1 MDKNNKLEIEAIFN
15 LAIKNHLEN
24 NIDIAQ
30 NLYEKVLKIYP
41 NHSRAL
47 NNLGI
52 LSYNLN
58 NNDQAIEYF
67 QKAIDVNPLEA
78 DAYNNLGT
86 IFKNLNKTEKA
97 IECFKKAVEI
107 NPKQAD
113 AYNNLGILF
122 KELREY
128 KKALK
133 FIENS
138 IEINP
143 NNEKFIN
150 PLSSVLANYV
160 FKDESIDQIKKL
172 RKLFLILYKNNNNDH
187 NNIFKNSKNLLFY
200 FHEQENLISNINKDK
215 ILEIKVIKK
224 LLKDELF
231 HLMLQK
237 SLITDTFLEKILTKI
252 RSKALNYLGGAYE
265 KNLNENLE
273 FFISLAEQSWLNEY
287 IYNQSSGETE
297 KVNSLR
303 AKIETS
309 ERVNENEVAI
319 LGSYIPLNSSEIIE
333 EKLLNY
339 KSSNILFNDLINVQ
353 IKEPIKEKKL
363 IKSIKSLSKIENKV
377 SKKVRLQYEKNPY
390 PRWRYTYKILPD
402 NFVSWLNQEIKPNNI
417 ELNNKSNNFDILVAG
432 CGTGSHIL
440 STSRYK
446 NSKIVGVDLSLASLG
461 YAKRK
466 VEELGIKNIEFL
478 HADILQLNKL
488 NKKFDIIESAGTLH
502 HMSDPIEGFKV
513 LYDLLKPNG
522 FLRIGLYSEI
532 ARMHIV
538 EAREI
543 IKKKKII
550 VSNEN
555 IKKFRQEIINEK
567 LGKNLQ
573 KVFNTSD
580 FYSLSMVRDLFFHV
594 QELRFT
600 IPQISKIIKDFN
612 LEFLGFYIKDSY
624 KRKFSRIF
632 PEDIKNLSLDNWDQ
646 FEKDNPDSFF
656 NMYQFWMRK
665 K

>member
-24 NIDIAQ
+24 KTDIAQ

-67 QKAIDVNPLEA
+67 RKAIDVNPLEA

-287 IYNQSSGETE
+287 IYNQSSDETE

-353 IKEPIKEKKL
+353 IKEPIKEKEL
-363 IKSIKSLSKIENKV
+363 IKSIKSLSKIENEV

-417 ELNNKSNNFDILVAG
+417 KLNNKSNNFDILVAG

-543 IKKKKII
+543 IKKRKII
-550 VSNEN
+550 GSNEN

-600 IPQISKIIKDFN
+600 IPQISKIINDFN
-612 LEFLGFYIKDSY
+612 LEFLGFYNKDSY
-624 KRKFSRIF
+624 KRKFSRMF

-646 FEKDNPDSFF
+646 FEKGNPDSFF

>member
-24 NIDIAQ
+24 KIDIAQ

-265 KNLNENLE
+265 KNLNEYLE

-287 IYNQSSGETE
+287 IYDQSSEETE

-303 AKIETS
+303 AKIESS
-309 ERVNENEVAI
+309 EIVNENEVAI

-353 IKEPIKEKKL
+353 IKEPIKEKEL
-363 IKSIKSLSKIENKV
+363 IKSIKSLSKIENEV

-417 ELNNKSNNFDILVAG
+417 ELNNKSYNFDILVAG

-543 IKKKKII
+543 IKKRKII

-624 KRKFSRIF
+624 KRKFSRMF
-632 PEDIKNLSLDNWDQ
+632 PEDIKNLSLDNWNQ
-646 FEKDNPDSFF
+646 FEKDNPDIFF

>member
-24 NIDIAQ
+24 KIDIAQ

-58 NNDQAIEYF
+58 NNDQAIKYF
-67 QKAIDVNPLEA
+67 QKAIGSNPLEA

-122 KELREY
+122 KELKEY

-187 NNIFKNSKNLLFY
+187 NNIFKNSRNLLFY
-200 FHEQENLISNINKDK
+200 FHEQENLISNINNDK

-224 LLKDELF
+224 ILKDELF

-237 SLITDTFLEKILTKI
+237 SLITDTCLEKILTKI

-265 KNLNENLE
+265 KNLNEYLE
-273 FFISLAEQSWLNEY
+273 FFISLAEQAWLNEY
-287 IYNQSSGETE
+287 IYNQSSEETE

-309 ERVNENEVAI
+309 ERVNENEIAI
-319 LGSYIPLNSSEIIE
+319 LGSYIPLNSSGIIE
-333 EKLLNY
+333 KKLLNY

-353 IKEPIKEKKL
+353 IKEPIKEKEL
-363 IKSIKSLSKIENKV
+363 IKSIKSLSKIENEV

-417 ELNNKSNNFDILVAG
+417 ELNNKSYNFDILVAG

-543 IKKKKII
+543 IKKRKII

-624 KRKFSRIF
+624 KRKFSRMF

>member
-24 NIDIAQ
+24 KIDIAQ

-52 LSYNLN
+52 LSYSLN
-58 NNDQAIEYF
+58 NNDQAIKYF

-86 IFKNLNKTEKA
+86 IFKNLNKTQKA
-97 IECFKKAVEI
+97 IECFTKAVEI

-113 AYNNLGILF
+113 AYNNLGIIF
-122 KELREY
+122 KELRDY

-143 NNEKFIN
+143 NSEKFIN

-160 FKDESIDQIKKL
+160 FKDESIDQNKKL
-172 RKLFLILYKNNNNDH
+172 RKLFLILYKNNNNNH
-187 NNIFKNSKNLLFY
+187 NNIFENSKNLLFY

-265 KNLNENLE
+265 KNLNEYLE

-287 IYNQSSGETE
+287 IYNQSPDETE

-303 AKIETS
+303 AKIESS
-309 ERVNENEVAI
+309 ERINENEVAI
-319 LGSYIPLNSSEIIE
+319 LGSYVPLNSSEIIE

-339 KSSNILFNDLINVQ
+339 KSSNILFDDLINVQ

-363 IKSIKSLSKIENKV
+363 IKSIKSLSKIENEV

-402 NFVSWLNQEIKPNNI
+402 NFVSWLNQEIKPNHI
-417 ELNNKSNNFDILVAG
+417 KLNYKLNNFDILVAG

-543 IKKKKII
+543 IKKRKII

-624 KRKFSRIF
+624 KRKFSRMF
-632 PEDIKNLSLDNWDQ
+632 PEDIKNLSLDNWNQ
-646 FEKDNPDSFF
+646 FEKDNPDIFF

-665 K
+665 R

>member
-24 NIDIAQ
+24 KIDIAQ

-52 LSYNLN
+52 LSYSLN
-58 NNDQAIEYF
+58 NNDQAIKYF

-86 IFKNLNKTEKA
+86 IFKNFNKTQKA
-97 IECFKKAVEI
+97 IECFTKAVEI

-122 KELREY
+122 KELRDY

-133 FIENS
+133 IIENS

-143 NNEKFIN
+143 NSEKFIN
-150 PLSSVLANYV
+150 PLSSVLSNYV
-160 FKDESIDQIKKL
+160 FKDESIDQNKKL
-172 RKLFLILYKNNNNDH
+172 RKLFLILYKNNNNNH
-187 NNIFKNSKNLLFY
+187 NNIFENSKNLLFY

-265 KNLNENLE
+265 KNLNEYLE

-287 IYNQSSGETE
+287 IYNQSSDETE

-303 AKIETS
+303 AKIESS

-319 LGSYIPLNSSEIIE
+319 LGSYVPLNSSEIIE

-339 KSSNILFNDLINVQ
+339 KSSNILFDDLINVQ

-363 IKSIKSLSKIENKV
+363 IKSIKSLSKIENEV

-402 NFVSWLNQEIKPNNI
+402 NFVSWLNQEIKPNHI
-417 ELNNKSNNFDILVAG
+417 ELNYKLNNFDILVAG

-624 KRKFSRIF
+624 KIKFSQMF
-632 PEDIKNLSLDNWDQ
+632 PEDIKNLSLDNWNQ
-646 FEKDNPDSFF
+646 FEKDNPDIFF

-665 K
+665 R

>member
-24 NIDIAQ
+24 KIDIAQ

-67 QKAIDVNPLEA
+67 RKAIDVNPLEA

-287 IYNQSSGETE
+287 IYNQTSDETE

-303 AKIETS
+303 AKIES
-309 ERVNENEVAI
+309 NERVNENEVAI
-319 LGSYIPLNSSEIIE
+319 LGGYIPLNSSKIIE

-353 IKEPIKEKKL
+353 IKEPIKERKL
-363 IKSIKSLSKIENKV
+363 IKSIKSLSKIENEV

-543 IKKKKII
+543 IKKRKII

-600 IPQISKIIKDFN
+600 IPQISKIINDFN
-612 LEFLGFYIKDSY
+612 LEFLGFYNKDSY
-624 KRKFSRIF
+624 KRKFSRMF

-646 FEKDNPDSFF
+646 FEKCNPDSFF
-656 NMYQFWMRK
+656 NMYQFWMK
-665 K
+665 KK

>member
-24 NIDIAQ
+24 KIDIAQ

-67 QKAIDVNPLEA
+67 QKAIEVNPLEA

-265 KNLNENLE
+265 KNLNEYLE

-287 IYNQSSGETE
+287 IYNQSSEETE

-303 AKIETS
+303 AKIESS

-353 IKEPIKEKKL
+353 IKEPIKEKEL
-363 IKSIKSLSKIENKV
+363 IKSIKSLSKIENEV

-543 IKKKKII
+543 IKKRKII

-624 KRKFSRIF
+624 KRKFSRMF

-646 FEKDNPDSFF
+646 FEKGNPDSFF

>member
-24 NIDIAQ
+24 KIDIAQ

-67 QKAIDVNPLEA
+67 RKAIDVNPLEA

-252 RSKALNYLGGAYE
+252 RSEALNYLGGAYE

-287 IYNQSSGETE
+287 IYNQSSDETE

-363 IKSIKSLSKIENKV
+363 IKSIKSLSKIENEV

-502 HMSDPIEGFKV
+502 HMSDPIEGFKI

-543 IKKKKII
+543 IKKRKII

>member
-24 NIDIAQ
+24 KIDIAQ

-67 QKAIDVNPLEA
+67 RKAIDVNPLEA

-150 PLSSVLANYV
+150 PLSSVLANYI

-287 IYNQSSGETE
+287 IYNQSSDETE

-363 IKSIKSLSKIENKV
+363 IKSIKSLSKIENEV

-543 IKKKKII
+543 IKKRKII
-550 VSNEN
+550 GSNEN

-612 LEFLGFYIKDSY
+612 LEFLGFYIKDSH
-624 KRKFSRIF
+624 KRKFSRMF

-646 FEKDNPDSFF
+646 FEKGNPDSFF

>member
-24 NIDIAQ
+24 KIDIAQ

-67 QKAIDVNPLEA
+67 RKAIDVNPLEA

-287 IYNQSSGETE
+287 IYNQSSDETE
-297 KVNSLR
+297 RVNSLR
-303 AKIETS
+303 AKIESS
-309 ERVNENEVAI
+309 ERINENEVAI

-353 IKEPIKEKKL
+353 IKEPIKEKEL
-363 IKSIKSLSKIENKV
+363 IKSIKSLGKIENEV

-402 NFVSWLNQEIKPNNI
+402 NFISWLNQEIKPNNI
-417 ELNNKSNNFDILVAG
+417 ELNNKSNNFNILVAG

-543 IKKKKII
+543 IKKRKII
-550 VSNEN
+550 GSNEN

-624 KRKFSRIF
+624 KRKFSRMF

-646 FEKDNPDSFF
+646 FEKGNPDSFF

>member
-24 NIDIAQ
+24 KIDIAQ

-58 NNDQAIEYF
+58 NNDQAIKYF
-67 QKAIDVNPLEA
+67 QKAIGSNPLEA

-187 NNIFKNSKNLLFY
+187 NNIFKNSRNLLFY
-200 FHEQENLISNINKDK
+200 FHEQENLISNINNDK

-224 LLKDELF
+224 ILKDELF

-237 SLITDTFLEKILTKI
+237 SLITDTCLEKILTKI

-265 KNLNENLE
+265 KNLNEYLE
-273 FFISLAEQSWLNEY
+273 FFISLAEQAWLNEY
-287 IYNQSSGETE
+287 IYNQSSEETE

-309 ERVNENEVAI
+309 ERVNENEIAI
-319 LGSYIPLNSSEIIE
+319 LGSYIPLNSSGIIE
-333 EKLLNY
+333 KKLLNY

-353 IKEPIKEKKL
+353 IKEPIKEKEL
-363 IKSIKSLSKIENKV
+363 IKSIKSLSKIENEV

-417 ELNNKSNNFDILVAG
+417 ELNNKSNNLDILVAG

-543 IKKKKII
+543 IKKRKII

-624 KRKFSRIF
+624 KRKFSRMF

>member
-24 NIDIAQ
+24 KIDIAQ

-67 QKAIDVNPLEA
+67 RKAIDVNPLEA

-97 IECFKKAVEI
+97 IECFTKAVEI

-122 KELREY
+122 KELRDY

-143 NNEKFIN
+143 NSEKFIN

-200 FHEQENLISNINKDK
+200 FHEQENLISNINNDK

-265 KNLNENLE
+265 KNLNEYLE

-287 IYNQSSGETE
+287 IYNQSSEETE

-303 AKIETS
+303 AKIESS

-363 IKSIKSLSKIENKV
+363 IKSIKSLSKIENEV

-402 NFVSWLNQEIKPNNI
+402 NFVSWLNQEIKPNHI
-417 ELNNKSNNFDILVAG
+417 ELNYKLNNFDILVAG

-502 HMSDPIEGFKV
+502 HMRDPIEGFKV

-532 ARMHIV
+532 ARTHIV

-543 IKKKKII
+543 IKKRKII
-550 VSNEN
+550 GSNEN

-573 KVFNTSD
+573 KVFNTRD

-600 IPQISKIIKDFN
+600 IPQISKIINDFN
-612 LEFLGFYIKDSY
+612 LEFLGFYNKDSY
-624 KRKFSRIF
+624 KRKFSRMF

-646 FEKDNPDSFF
+646 FEKGNPDSFF
-656 NMYQFWMRK
+656 NMYQFWMK
-665 K
+665 KK

>member
-24 NIDIAQ
+24 KIDIAQ

-67 QKAIDVNPLEA
+67 QKAIEVNPLEA

-97 IECFKKAVEI
+97 IECFTKAVEI

-172 RKLFLILYKNNNNDH
+172 RKLFLILYKNNSNDH
-187 NNIFKNSKNLLFY
+187 NNIFENSKNLLFY
-200 FHEQENLISNINKDK
+200 FHEQENLISNINNDK

-265 KNLNENLE
+265 KNLNEYLE

-287 IYNQSSGETE
+287 IYDQSSEETE

-303 AKIETS
+303 AKIESS

-339 KSSNILFNDLINVQ
+339 KSSNILFDDLINVQ

-363 IKSIKSLSKIENKV
+363 IKSIKSLGKIENEV

-417 ELNNKSNNFDILVAG
+417 ELINKSNKFDILVAG

-543 IKKKKII
+543 IKKRKII
-550 VSNEN
+550 GSNEN

-600 IPQISKIIKDFN
+600 IPQISKIINDFN

-624 KRKFSRIF
+624 KRKFSRMF

-646 FEKDNPDSFF
+646 FEKSNPDSFF